1 MIRHTLILIIFINLA
16 ATSVFA
22 QLKKFTVEVPT
33 PPAFKIPDS
42 IQSFTIMNRSM
53 TSEFQNYDEKN
64 LQVDFYKKNFNT
76 NYVLLD
82 SMAAD
87 TTIKV
92 LGDLLFNS
100 QRFDIVIPVNRNIY
114 RLLPYT
120 QTPQPLDWDYV
131 ALICETYNTDALVV
145 LENFALRTVTNY
157 KTGEE
162 WDGFTRYKY
171 HFASMDFYS
180 MAHWRIYEPDSQ
192 KILVDAI
199 MNQDTL
205 YWDAYDF
212 DLKELFKQIP
222 TVKGAGT
229 ETAIKIALD
238 FSDVIAP
245 KWERAV
251 RYYYILKNKQIDQS
265 VELAADGKWAEAL
278 ENWLKFT
285 EKGNRSNQSKLML
298 NIALA
303 YEMTGN
309 IEDAI
314 LWAKKSQQLYYRE
327 VTNHYLKELLKRQ
340 AILNN

>member
-1 MIRHTLILIIFINLA
+1 MIRNAIFFIIFINMA
-16 ATSVFA
+16 TTSVFA
-22 QLKKFTVEVPT
+22 QLKEFTIEVPI
-33 PPAFKIPDS
+33 PPIFEIPDS

-53 TSEFQNYDEKN
+53 TSEFQNYDERE

-82 SMAAD
+82 SLAAD

-92 LGDLLFNS
+92 LGDVLFNS
-100 QRFDIVIPVNRNIY
+100 QRFDVVIPLDRNIY
-114 RLLPYT
+114 RLLPYNK
-120 QTPQPLDWDYV
+120 TPQALDWEYV
-131 ALICETYNTDALVV
+131 ANICETYNTDALVV
-145 LENFALRTVTNY
+145 LENLAIRTVTNY
-157 KTGEE
+157 MTGEE
-162 WDGFTRYKY
+162 RDLTLIYKY
-171 HFASMDFYS
+171 HYATMDFYS
-180 MAHWRIYEPDSQ
+180 MAHWRIYEPNSQ

-205 YWDAYDF
+205 YWAAFDYDI
-212 DLKELFKQIP
+212 KNLFKQIP
-222 TVKGAGT
+222 TVKGAST

-245 KWERAV
+245 KWERAI
-251 RYYYILKNKQIDQS
+251 RFYYILKDKQIDQS
-265 VELAADGKWAEAL
+265 VELAAEGKWDEAL
-278 ENWLKFT
+278 ENWLKFA
-285 EKGNRSNQSKLML
+285 ESGNRSNQSKLML
-298 NIALA
+298 NIALGN
-303 YEMTGN
+303 EMTGN